1 MDIIYRTGRKGDS
14 LRLAELLDIASG
26 GVMEYLFHDLI
37 PGLTPLQ
44 IVAHNLESDNY
55 RHSYKSAIV
64 AEHDKMIVGMALS
77 YPSHLHKITEE
88 MRAFFPQERLEHI
101 KSFYSVQV
109 ENSLFLDALC
119 VSEESRGKGI
129 GSELISLTK
138 KKAREKGYDI
148 LSVIVFADNAKA
160 LHLYQRTGFE
170 VVQKVELKSN
180 EFIPHEGGCLLMTCK
195 AI

>member
-1 MDIIYRTGRKGDS
+1 
-14 LRLAELLDIASG
+14 
-26 GVMEYLFHDLI
+26 MEYLFHDLI
-37 PGLTPLQ
+37 RGLTPLQ
-44 IVAHNLESDNY
+44 IVAHNLEGDNY
-55 RHSYKSAIV
+55 PHSYKSAIV
-64 AEHDKMIVGMALS
+64 AEHRKMIVGMVLS

-88 MRAFFPQERLEHI
+88 MRAFFPQERLEHL

-109 ENSLFLDALC
+109 ENSLFLNALC
-119 VSEESRGKGI
+119 VSEEFRGKGI

-160 LHLYQRTGFE
+160 LHLYKRTGFE

-180 EFIPHEGGCLLMTCK
+180 EFIPHEGGCLLMRCK